1 MRILLLYSVAGS
13 ILWAAAQALGAGL
26 GVALFLALA
35 GPPAAHVALIIVK
48 DR

>member
-1 MRILLLYSVAGS
+1 MRVMLLYWVAGS

-26 GVALFLALA
+26 GVAILVALA
-35 GPPAAHVALIIVK
+35 GPPAAHVAFIILK